1 MTIETFT
8 GSTAPA
14 SLVTAPLGG
23 ASGEPDGVPVLGVA
37 YDLARCG
44 CLPAQRPAQLAHQA
58 PAAPVKQV
66 DALAD
71 QRRAPA
77 VDATISVSL
86 ERAEAVMQKQAFEL
100 LDVGDG

>member
-1 MTIETFT
+1 MTIETVT

-44 CLPAQRPAQLAHQA
+44 CLPAQRPAQLAHEA
-58 PAAPVKQV
+58 PATPVIQV

-77 VDATISVSL
+77 VHAAMPVRL
-86 ERAEAVMQKQAFEL
+86 ERDEDRGQRVTVAA
-100 LDVGDG
+100 G